1 MREETTITVN
11 WVTDGVDRCRV
22 GFLPKSF
29 VATGSVYDGVLCQ
42 IVYVGSILSTD
53 KAEAKKFHAKGG
65 FALAS
70 VILPLREEVA
80 ADNSYARKRGR
91 GREWGGSISI
101 VCCY

>member
-1 MREETTITVN
+1 
-11 WVTDGVDRCRV
+11 
-22 GFLPKSF
+22 

-80 ADNSYARKRGR
+80 ADNSYARKKGK
-91 GREWGGSISI
+91 REGMGGE
-101 VCCY
+101 Y